1 VRALGAHA
9 GLERAM
15 GSSAKAKTEQIRVV
29 VSDDRLQA
37 WIELPGK
44 ALPGFKPPTSK
55 DIMAALEEK
64 AIEVTDLV
72 RERVKEYIGIIG
84 GPSESQGTEGPSE
97 SQGTD
102 GPADS
107 QGTEGPPEIPE
118 RFLIAEGQPAVDAKH
133 GDFEWHHA
141 FVRSVQDRE
150 GEARTNH
157 YAANSILTVGA
168 GTVIGRIINP
178 APSREGRDVFGK
190 EVRPKRNKGLPMEL
204 GDGLALARDDPLQV
218 VTTIPGRLVRQ
229 GQKLRMDEVL
239 EISGDVDFRS
249 GNVDSVIDVSVRGD
263 VKPNF
268 VVKTTKSLTVQ
279 GSVEAARLN
288 VDGDIHVRGGLF
300 GQDSGCTVRA
310 GGEVTAAICDGVK
323 VEAGGNIRISKEI
336 INSELRT
343 AGELLI
349 DHGSLIGGEVFAR
362 NGAKLKFA
370 GSELGV
376 PTRIAV
382 GRDGAVVYQAQRIDA
397 QAGKQT
403 QQAEQS
409 RSKAQPLI
417 ADLKRLTPAQ
427 REQATELLA
436 NATDAEQVAAE
447 LRAQHDRMLEEA
459 TPGKKPGIEV
469 EGMLY
474 PGVVLVFELRE
485 ARIKT
490 PVKGPVRVEERE
502 VKGMTE
508 IAIVNELTAS
518 VVPLPSAMVD
528 VRRFEQVEEEPG
540 VSDGAEQERSDD
552 GEA

>member
-1 VRALGAHA
+1 
-9 GLERAM
+9 M
-15 GSSAKAKTEQIRVV
+15 GSSAKAKTEQIRVL

-44 ALPGFKPPTSK
+44 ALPGFSPPTEK
-55 DIMAALEEK
+55 DVMAALDEQ

-72 RERVKEYIGIIG
+72 RERVEEYIGIIG
-84 GPSESQGTEGPSE
+84 GSTESQG
-97 SQGTD
+97 
-102 GPADS
+102 AD
-107 QGTEGPPEIPE
+107 GPPEIPE
-118 RFLIAEGQPAVDAKH
+118 RFLIAEGQPPADAKH
-133 GDFEWHHA
+133 GDVEWHGA
-141 FVRSVQDRE
+141 FVQDAQDW
-150 GEARTNH
+150 EADARANH

-168 GTVIGRIINP
+168 DTVVGRIIRP
-178 APSREGRDVFGK
+178 TPGHDGRDVFGK
-190 EVRPKRNKGLPMEL
+190 EVRPKRSKGLPMEL
-204 GDGLALARDDPLQV
+204 GDGLTTAADDPLQV
-218 VTTIPGRLVRQ
+218 VTTVPGRLVRQ

-249 GNVDSVIDVSVRGD
+249 GNVDSVIDVHIRGD
-263 VKPNF
+263 IKPNF
-268 VVKTTKSLTVQ
+268 VVKTAKSLTVQ

-288 VDGDIHVRGGLF
+288 VDGNIQVRGGLF
-300 GQDSGCTVRA
+300 GQDSGCNVQA

-323 VEAGGNIRISKEI
+323 VEAGGDIRISKEI

-349 DHGSLIGGEVFAR
+349 EHGSLIGGEVFAR
-362 NGAKLKFA
+362 NGVKLKYA
-370 GSELGV
+370 GTELGV

-382 GRDGAVVYQAQRIDA
+382 GRDGVVVYRVQKIDA
-397 QAGKQT
+397 QIGKQA

-409 RSKAQPLI
+409 RTQVQPLI

-427 REQATELLA
+427 REQATEMLA
-436 NATDAEQVAAE
+436 KATDCERGTVE
-447 LRAQHDRMLEEA
+447 LRAQRDRMLEEA
-459 TPGKKPGIEV
+459 APEKKPGIEV
-469 EGMLY
+469 EGILY

-485 ARIKT
+485 ARVKA
-490 PVKGPVRVEERE
+490 PVKGPVRVEERQIE
-502 VKGMTE
+502 GVTE

-528 VRRFEQVEEEPG
+528 VRRFELAEQEPG